1 MEKKRDV
8 CREYESGSG
17 EHLIF
22 SHSATMSESA
32 LILVS
37 ICCHTRSS
45 CKHARERQHM
55 QERESSNQTNG
66 QEKIKRKWVR
76 EGRRE
81 GGRGGAVR
89 EKNNAYGECE
99 RERACARTREQEQ
112 KERVSMSVCVWLRTR
127 MCVRVCVWVSVC
139 LLVFACVCM

>member
-1 MEKKRDV
+1 MQARPDKSNKRDLTKATMAGTRTGVVSLTTAKGKVRVNMEKKRDV

-76 EGRRE
+76 EERRE

-99 RERACARTREQEQ
+99 RERACAR
-112 KERVSMSVCVWLRTR
+112 
-127 MCVRVCVWVSVC
+127 
-139 LLVFACVCM
+139 